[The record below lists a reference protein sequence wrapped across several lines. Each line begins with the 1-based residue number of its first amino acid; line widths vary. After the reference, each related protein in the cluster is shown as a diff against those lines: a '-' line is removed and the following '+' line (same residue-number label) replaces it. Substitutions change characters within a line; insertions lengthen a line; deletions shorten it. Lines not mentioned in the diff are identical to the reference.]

1 MERGP
6 GVDAGM
12 TVDDPTAGEPA
23 ETRVETCFYH
33 RDRETGRHCT
43 RCGRPACSECLRQ
56 AAVGAHCFQ
65 CVRDAAPPRSEAR
78 RVRRVL
84 AGHPLWAT
92 KGLIGVNLA
101 VFVIGMIVDGN
112 LRGRGRFAVDYGVW
126 GPPIDLLGE
135 WYRVVTGGFLHS
147 GLLHLGLNMV
157 ALWFLGQMLEPALGS
172 SRFGLL
178 YAAGLVGGSFG
189 ALLLEPDAIT
199 VGASGAI
206 YALLGA
212 AFTGMRARGADPF
225 ANGIGGLLVIN
236 LLITFAIPGI
246 SIGGHLGGLV
256 AGAIVGYLLLHP
268 KSGRYGLAAMVLSC
282 SVVAVGSFGSLWAAG
297 L

>member
-1 MERGP
+1 
-6 GVDAGM
+6 M
-12 TVDDPTAGEPA
+12 TVDDPTAGDPA
-23 ETRVETCFYH
+23 RARVETCFHH

-56 AAVGAHCFQ
+56 AAVGSHCFQ
-65 CVRDAAPPRSEAR
+65 CVRESAPSRTEVR

-84 AGHPLWAT
+84 AGHPLWVT
-92 KGLIGVNLA
+92 KGLIAANLA
-101 VFVIGMIVDGN
+101 AFVVGAIVDGN
-112 LRGRGRFAVDYGVW
+112 LRGRGQFAIDYALW

-147 GLLHLGLNMV
+147 GLLHLGLNMYL
-157 ALWFLGQMLEPALGS
+157 LWLLGRMLEPALGS
-172 SRFGLL
+172 SRFGVL

-189 ALLLEPDAIT
+189 ALLLEPDALT
-199 VGASGAI
+199 VGASGAVYGLI
-206 YALLGA
+206 GA
-212 AFTGMRARGADPF
+212 AFMGMRARGIDPF

-256 AGAIVGYLLLHP
+256 AGGIVGYLLLHP
-268 KSGRYGLAAMVLSC
+268 RSERYGLAAIVLSSC
-282 SVVAVGSFGSLWAAG
+282 VVVIGTSGSLWAAG

>member
-1 MERGP
+1 M
-6 GVDAGM
+6 
-12 TVDDPTAGEPA
+12 
-23 ETRVETCFYH
+23 
-33 RDRETGRHCT
+33 
-43 RCGRPACSECLRQ
+43 
-56 AAVGAHCFQ
+56 
-65 CVRDAAPPRSEAR
+65 
-78 RVRRVL
+78 L
-84 AGHPLWAT
+84 AGHPLWVT
-92 KGLIGVNLA
+92 KGLIAVNLV
-101 VFVIGMIVDGN
+101 VFVLGMVVDGN
-112 LRGRGRFAVDYGVW
+112 LRGRGQFAIDYGVW
-126 GPPIDLLGE
+126 GPPIELLGE
-135 WYRVVTGGFLHS
+135 WYRVITGGFLHS

-157 ALWFLGQMLEPALGS
+157 ALWFLGQLLEPALGS
-172 SRFGLL
+172 SRYGVL

-189 ALLLEPDAIT
+189 ALLLEPDTIT

-256 AGAIVGYLLLHP
+256 AGGIVGYLLLHP
-268 KSGRYGLAAMVLSC
+268 KSERYAPAAIVLSGC
-282 SVVAVGSFGSLWAAG
+282 VVAIGTVGSLWAAG